1 MEKYMKM
8 VINVIIFINLLK
20 IMKNN
25 VIDVVEIIFHFYAL
39 KMNNIL
45 DKHKYQCAHF
55 VEEIILY
62 FNVLNMLVIKHYI
75 IIEMRD
81 KESKRLWTIK
91 SEYLC
96 LYSLMILY
104 FAYIYIL
111 IKLLIYLLNRNPSLN
126 YACNHYNI
134 IILIHQ

>member
-1 MEKYMKM
+1 MKM

-39 KMNNIL
+39 KTNNIL

-81 KESKRLWTIK
+81 KESKRL
-91 SEYLC
+91 
-96 LYSLMILY
+96 
-104 FAYIYIL
+104 
-111 IKLLIYLLNRNPSLN
+111 
-126 YACNHYNI
+126 
-134 IILIHQ
+134 